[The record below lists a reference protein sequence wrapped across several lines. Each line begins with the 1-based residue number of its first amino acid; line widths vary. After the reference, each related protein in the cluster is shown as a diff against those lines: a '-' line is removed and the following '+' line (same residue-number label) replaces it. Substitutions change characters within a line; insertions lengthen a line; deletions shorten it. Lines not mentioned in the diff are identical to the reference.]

1 MSDVRRIAVYLERF
15 VRPGTVTELRAL
27 GGRSILHGFFD
38 SSHIDLMAQCA
49 VDLQSSSKGVY
60 FVPQPVGKPATN
72 VVVPAKSGSGTADTD
87 VTHRHWLLVDIDP
100 VRPADCS
107 STHDESNHA
116 WQVAMVVYQLLHD
129 AGICRPVVGFSGN
142 GWHLN
147 YPIDLPNDE
156 DSRVVIQTLLH
167 GLNVRAGNEK
177 AKVDTKTFNAARIWK
192 LYGTISRKGE
202 PTEERPH
209 RQSFLVTRKLD
220 GIETAPNDTMELE
233 ELAISNTNAIPELL
247 SLWKAQDEA
256 RSRIERENSS
266 SDVIRRAKAY
276 LSKVP
281 PAVSGKDGHGAT
293 FHVAMILVEG
303 FDLSM
308 EDALEAF
315 REWNSRCVPPW
326 SENELVH
333 KLKSATSKATNRGHL
348 LNQDKQQHSSQSTH
362 EDAESSG
369 SNPEVPQ
376 EEDATAADIKAANM
390 STKWAWEGWIQLGAT
405 TCLAAEPGTGKTRYG
420 MDLAKRIFHGT
431 TWPDGTPIPDEIKGK
446 TTLWIPADGQY
457 AEISDIPDQF
467 GIPHDVVK
475 LNAFK
480 SNPFD
485 GTNLEKP
492 EQFKALEERINRL
505 KPVLVFVDTIG
516 MVTETGTTKT
526 EDAKKVFKPFME
538 IAARTGTGV
547 ILVTH
552 LNKNGEA
559 LGRRIIGATRQ
570 VIKLSKPETCGENDR
585 RLWVDKSS
593 SKKPPALRMIMG
605 DNGNEYDD
613 QAPEDTGGSTSQGG
627 GEMPLVRCMAWVR
640 DLLQE
645 CDREQSK
652 LYSDGKSL
660 HGFTPSV
667 ITMAISKLPIDR
679 FKDEKDRVIL
689 SMRE

>member
-1 MSDVRRIAVYLERF
+1 
-15 VRPGTVTELRAL
+15 
-27 GGRSILHGFFD
+27 
-38 SSHIDLMAQCA
+38 
-49 VDLQSSSKGVY
+49 
-60 FVPQPVGKPATN
+60 
-72 VVVPAKSGSGTADTD
+72 
-87 VTHRHWLLVDIDP
+87 
-100 VRPADCS
+100 
-107 STHDESNHA
+107 
-116 WQVAMVVYQLLHD
+116 
-129 AGICRPVVGFSGN
+129 
-142 GWHLN
+142 
-147 YPIDLPNDE
+147 
-156 DSRVVIQTLLH
+156 
-167 GLNVRAGNEK
+167 
-177 AKVDTKTFNAARIWK
+177 
-192 LYGTISRKGE
+192 
-202 PTEERPH
+202 
-209 RQSFLVTRKLD
+209 
-220 GIETAPNDTMELE
+220 
-233 ELAISNTNAIPELL
+233 
-247 SLWKAQDEA
+247 
-256 RSRIERENSS
+256 
-266 SDVIRRAKAY
+266 
-276 LSKVP
+276 
-281 PAVSGKDGHGAT
+281 
-293 FHVAMILVEG
+293 
-303 FDLSM
+303 
-308 EDALEAF
+308 
-315 REWNSRCVPPW
+315 
-326 SENELVH
+326 
-333 KLKSATSKATNRGHL
+333 
-348 LNQDKQQHSSQSTH
+348 
-362 EDAESSG
+362 
-369 SNPEVPQ
+369 
-376 EEDATAADIKAANM
+376 M

-457 AEISDIPDQF
+457 AEISDIPEQF

>member
-1 MSDVRRIAVYLERF
+1 MSDVRRVELYLKRF
-15 VRPGTVTELRAL
+15 VRPGDVTELRAI
-27 GGRSILHGFFD
+27 GGKNLSGFFD
-38 SSHIDLMAQCA
+38 YEHLHLMAQCA

-60 FVPQPVGKPATN
+60 FVPNPVGKKATN
-72 VVVPAKSGSGTADTD
+72 VVVPAKTGAGTADTD
-87 VTHRHWLLVDIDP
+87 ILERRFLLVDIDP
-100 VRPADCS
+100 VRTADTS
-107 STHDESNHA
+107 STIEETKGA
-116 WQVAMVVYQLLHD
+116 WDRAMAVYQLLHD
-129 AGICRPVVGFSGN
+129 GGIRCPIIGFSGN

-147 YPIDLPNDE
+147 YPITLPND
-156 DSRVVIQTLLH
+156 DASRVMIQSLLH
-167 GLNVRAGNEK
+167 GLNLRVGNER
-177 AKVDTKTFNAARIWK
+177 AKVDVKTFNAARIWK
-192 LYGTISRKGE
+192 LYGTVSRKGE
-202 PTEERPH
+202 ATEERPH
-209 RQSFLVTRKLD
+209 RQSYLVTRKPD
-220 GIETAPNDTMELE
+220 GLELAPDDPVELE
-233 ELAISNTNAIPELL
+233 ELAVSNTNAIPELL
-247 SLWKAQDEA
+247 SLWKAQDVA
-256 RSRIERENSS
+256 RATIERDNNE
-266 SDVIRRAKAY
+266 SDVIRRAKMY
-276 LSKVP
+276 ISKIP
-281 PAVSGKDGHGAT
+281 PAVSGSDGHGAT

-315 REWNSRCVPPW
+315 QEWNNRCVPPW
-326 SENELVH
+326 SEKELVH

-348 LNQDKQQHSSQSTH
+348 LNQDKQRHTSQSTH
-362 EDAESSG
+362 EDSESSD

-420 MDLAKRIFHGT
+420 MDLAKRIFQGT
-431 TWPDGTPIPDEIKGK
+431 NWPDGTPISDEIKGR

-457 AEISDIPDQF
+457 AEISDIPEQF
-467 GIPHDVVK
+467 GIPHDKVK

-492 EQFKALEERINRL
+492 EQFKALEDRINRL

-585 RLWVDKSS
+585 RLWVDKTS

-613 QAPEDTGGSTSQGG
+613 KAPEDGDGGTSQGG
-627 GEMPLVRCMAWVR
+627 GEMPLARCLAWVR

-645 CDREQSK
+645 ADREQSK
-652 LYSDGKSL
+652 LYDDGKKL
-660 HGFTPSV
+660 HGYTSAV
-667 ITMAISKLPIDR
+667 INMAISKLSVDR
-679 FKDEKDRVIL
+679 FKDEKGRVIL